1 MAFETV
7 LVQRDNGAE
16 EKLTKEQFY
25 AIPLLERMGLL
36 SNSKLK
42 FFEAGK
48 LISAAEALKKIRE
61 GQKGRSCEKC
71 LS

>member
-7 LVQRDNGAE
+7 LIERGNGAE
-16 EKLTKEQFY
+16 ETLTKDQFY
-25 AIPLLERMGLL
+25 AIPLLERMSLL

-48 LISAAEALKKIRE
+48 PISAVEALKRN
-61 GQKGRSCEKC
+61 
-71 LS
+71 